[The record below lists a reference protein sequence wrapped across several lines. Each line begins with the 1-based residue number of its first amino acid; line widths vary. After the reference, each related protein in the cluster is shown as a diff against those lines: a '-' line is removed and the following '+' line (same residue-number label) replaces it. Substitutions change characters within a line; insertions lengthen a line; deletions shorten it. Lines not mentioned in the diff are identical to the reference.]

1 MTSADGASSDGA
13 SPAGAS
19 PGGASSD
26 GASPAG
32 ASPGRASPGETLA
45 SDGKVAISRALVSV
59 YDKAGLDQLA
69 RVLHEAGIEIVST
82 GSTAAAVK
90 AAGVPVTPVETVTG
104 FPECLDGRVK
114 TLHPAI
120 HAGLLADVRLPAH
133 RAQLDAVR
141 IAPFQLLVSNLY
153 PFAETVASG
162 ADSAACVEQID
173 IGGPAM
179 VRAAAK
185 NHANVAVVT
194 SPDDYVL
201 AAAAVAA
208 GGFTFE
214 QRKRLAAKAFAHTA
228 RYDAD
233 VASWFASAYAP
244 DEVAVRTAWPDLTAG
259 VWGRREVLRYGE
271 NPHQRAALYVT
282 EGASGTSGL
291 ATAEQLHGKAMSY
304 NNYVDADAA
313 WRAVADFAEPCVSIV
328 KHSNPGGIA
337 LGADIAEAH
346 RKAHACDPVSAFGGV
361 IAANRSVTAELAS
374 QIAEIFTE
382 VIVAPDYEPAALE
395 ILTSKKNQ
403 RLLRLAGGAGP
414 SGRAAIEWRQI
425 GGGLLMQ
432 SADTVD
438 EPGDQPSGWKLV
450 AGPSVN
456 DAVLADLEFAW
467 RACRSVKSNA
477 ILLASDLA
485 SVGIGMGQV
494 NRVDAARLA
503 VTRAGAQAG
512 GAVAA
517 SDAYFPFPDGLQV
530 LAEAG
535 VRAVVEP
542 GGSVRDEE
550 VIAAAGTAGVSLYF
564 TGVRHFWH

>member
-1 MTSADGASSDGA
+1 MTSASDN
-13 SPAGAS
+13 PAGQNA
-19 PGGASSD
+19 
-26 GASPAG
+26 AG
-32 ASPGRASPGETLA
+32 ENR
-45 SDGKVAISRALVSV
+45 VAVTRALVSV
-59 YDKAGLDQLA
+59 YDKSGLDQLTRA
-69 RVLHEAGIEIVST
+69 LHQAGVEIVST
-82 GSTAAAVK
+82 GSTAAAIST
-90 AAGVPVTPVETVTG
+90 AGVPVTPIETVTG

-120 HAGLLADVRLPAH
+120 HAGLLADVRLPDH
-133 RAQLDAVR
+133 RRQLDDMH

-162 ADSAACVEQID
+162 ADPASCVEQID

-179 VRAAAK
+179 IRAAAK

-194 SPDDYVL
+194 SPDDYDHV
-201 AAAAVAA
+201 AAAVAA
-208 GGFTFE
+208 GGFTSE
-214 QRKRLAAKAFAHTA
+214 QRRRLAAKAFARTA

-233 VASWFASAYAP
+233 VSSWFASTYAP
-244 DEVAVRTAWPDLTAG
+244 DDVAALTGWPDLAAG
-259 VWGRREVLRYGE
+259 VWDRREVLRYGE
-271 NPHQRAALYVT
+271 NPHQRAALYVSA
-282 EGASGTSGL
+282 GAAGTSGL
-291 ATAEQLHGKAMSY
+291 ATAEQLHGKPMSY

-313 WRAVADFAEPCVSIV
+313 WRTVGEFAETCVAIV
-328 KHSNPGGIA
+328 KHSNPCGIA

-346 RKAHACDPVSAFGGV
+346 GKAHACDPVSAFGGV
-361 IAANRSVTAELAS
+361 IAANRPVTAELAA
-374 QIAEIFTE
+374 QIADIFTE
-382 VIVAPDYEPAALE
+382 VIVAPEYEQAALE
-395 ILTSKKNQ
+395 ILTTKKNQ
-403 RLLRLAGGAGP
+403 RLLRCAQSHAGNSAGSAGGGMAGGP
-414 SGRAAIEWRQI
+414 GSRGQGAVEWRQI

-438 EPGDQPSGWKLV
+438 EPGDRPSGWRLV
-450 AGPSVN
+450 AGPAVN
-456 DAVLADLEFAW
+456 DAVRADLEFAW
-467 RACRSVKSNA
+467 RTCRSVKSNA
-477 ILLASDLA
+477 ILLASELA

-503 VTRAGAQAG
+503 VARAGARAD

-535 VRAVVEP
+535 VLAVVEP

-550 VIAAAGTAGVSLYF
+550 VVSAAKAAGVSLYF